1 MNKTS
6 SLRHIGLI
14 GLIGAIFGCGAA
26 RAHHGHD
33 YLSDATITTTKTF
46 ALLTE
51 KGDTG
56 IVTVHLQVLNPKASQ
71 DVTYRATILAS
82 VNSPVVLS
90 LYNLGLQGR
99 EHDTEIASVSAGAEI
114 SEVRNQGN
122 PQLKWKTA
130 SKGEKLAASKSN
142 SGANPVDEFAVRLIK
157 FTDTCT
163 LDIIS
168 KRKIYSPMQ
177 RTSHDTTPP
186 PPDPGGQDGAT

>member
-1 MNKTS
+1 MKKTS
-6 SLRHIGLI
+6 SLTHIGLI
-14 GLIGAIFGCGAA
+14 ALIGAIFGCGAA

-33 YLSDATITTTKTF
+33 YLSDASVVTTKTF

-56 IVTVHLQVLNPKASQ
+56 IVTVHLQVLNPKASH
-71 DVTYRATILAS
+71 DVTYRATIVSSAS
-82 VNSPVVLS
+82 GPVVLS

-99 EHDTEIASVSAGAEI
+99 AHDTEIASVSSGAEI
-114 SEVRNQGN
+114 SEVRDQGN
-122 PQLKWKTA
+122 PQLKWKAA
-130 SKGEKLAASKSN
+130 SKGEKLAASKPNAGS
-142 SGANPVDEFAVRLIK
+142 NPVDEFAVRLLK
-157 FTDTCT
+157 FSDACT